1 MANLIQIKRSETTAT
16 PGALANGE
24 LAYTS
29 NGDVLFIGSAGSV
42 VAVGGARN
50 PGTLTANQA
59 LVANS
64 TSYINEVKTTKL
76 FLTDATA
83 NVTHINATAN
93 STVIGGESNTE
104 ITTTWAI
111 KTYVDGK
118 TSSLGGSITNT
129 QIVYSD
135 SGTLSG
141 TDAFTFN
148 NTSNTVTI
156 GGPLASGNTTV
167 TGFANI
173 TSTLAAGNTTVT
185 GFANISSTLAAGD
198 TTVTGFVNATGSG
211 TFGTTLAAGNTTI
224 TGFANISSTL
234 AAGNTTIT
242 GFANIGG
249 TVSAGNTTVS
259 GFINVTSTGE
269 FGGNVFVVGT
279 MTANNGSVIGGDS
292 TSNVVINSRVSSDI
306 IPFHNAQFSLGNT
319 TFTWAS
325 VRASNLYVTTADVTG
340 DLTVGGNLLV
350 SGDVVT
356 INTTNLNI
364 EDPLIRLA
372 NGNATTDAVDIGLW
386 GTYGNATVTEST
398 GFFRDATDGEW
409 KLFYGEVPDLTTAT
423 TIDTANVNFALANL
437 QVFKLTANTVVASN
451 AQITGGQI
459 TGIVDLTVAD
469 GGTGVSV
476 FANNGIIYGQ
486 NTNALAV
493 TAAGTEGQVLQAG
506 SGGVPVFASLDG
518 GTF

>member
-76 FLTDATA
+76 FLTDGTA

-93 STVIGGESNTE
+93 STVLGSASNTE

-111 KTYVDGK
+111 KTYVDDK

-141 TDAFTFN
+141 ASAFTFN
-148 NTSNTVTI
+148 NTTNTVSI
-156 GGPLASGNTTV
+156 SGPLVSGNVTS

-173 TSTLAAGNTTVT
+173 ASTLAAGNTTVT

-234 AAGNTTIT
+234 AAGNTIISGSANVT
-242 GFANIGG
+242 GTLN
-249 TVSAGNTTVS
+249 AGNTLIN
-259 GFINVTSTGE
+259 GFVNVTSTGD
-269 FGGNVFVVGT
+269 FGGNVRVLGILT
-279 MTANNGSVIGGDS
+279 SNNGTVLGGDA
-292 TSNVVINSRVSSDI
+292 TSNVVINSKISSDI
-306 IPFHNAQFSLGNT
+306 IPFHTGQFSLGNT
-319 TFTWAS
+319 SFDWLNAYIDNIY
-325 VRASNLYVTTADVTG
+325 ATTGSISG
-340 DLTVGGNLLV
+340 DLTVSGNLLV

-386 GTYGNATVTEST
+386 GTYGNATVTQST

-409 KLFYGEVPDLTTAT
+409 KLFAGEIPDLSTAT
-423 TIDTANVNFALANL
+423 TVDTANVNFALANL
-437 QVFKLTANTVVASN
+437 QLFKLTANTVVASN

-506 SGGVPVFASLDG
+506 AGGVPVFASLDG